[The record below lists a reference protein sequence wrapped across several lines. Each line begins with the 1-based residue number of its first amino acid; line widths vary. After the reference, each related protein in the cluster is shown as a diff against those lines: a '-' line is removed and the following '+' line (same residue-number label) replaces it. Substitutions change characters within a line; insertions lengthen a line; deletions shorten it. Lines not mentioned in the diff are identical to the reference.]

1 MNSLIVRV
9 NFEKE
14 KVGRTPPSRVSWPF
28 AVACCLYY
36 LFVYGGLTVSV
47 PIFGELFTGLGVV
60 PQLPT
65 RLLLSNHSWIFS
77 VCFCGAVVLVIFKQL
92 VRLDKTRLRIANVI
106 LIFVGVALVPLVVF
120 TMYLPLFDLMRKLHS
135 AR

>member
-1 MNSLIVRV
+1 MNALIVPV

-14 KVGRTPPSRVSWPF
+14 ELGRTPPSRVSWPF

-36 LFVYGGLTVSV
+36 LFAYRGLTLTV

-60 PQLPT
+60 PPLPT
-65 RLLLSNHSWIFS
+65 RLLLANHSWIFPL
-77 VCFCGAVVLVIFKQL
+77 CFCGAVVLVIYRQL
-92 VRLDKTRLRIANVI
+92 VPLNRIRLRIANVI
-106 LIFVGVALVPLVVF
+106 LVFVGVALAPLVVL

-135 AR
+135 AK